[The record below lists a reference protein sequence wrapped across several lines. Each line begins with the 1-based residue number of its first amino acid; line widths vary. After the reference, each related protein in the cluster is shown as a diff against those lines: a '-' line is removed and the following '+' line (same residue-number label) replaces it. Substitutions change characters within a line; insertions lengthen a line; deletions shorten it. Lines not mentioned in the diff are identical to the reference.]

1 MAKKNQDEWQE
12 EGTASETWNNQDNPW
27 YRQAMQT
34 AQALLDRP
42 GFSYDPTADPLY
54 RAARDQTVRQGR
66 RAMEDVLGKTASLT
80 GGYAS
85 SYAQTQASQAYDDQL
100 TRLASLLPDYY
111 ERARA
116 AYDRETADLR
126 DELGTALGLYDKDYQ
141 VWLDRQSAIER
152 QNAADAKAAQ
162 WEREFAEDH
171 DRWLVDRDQWERRFA
186 EDHDRWAAE
195 FAREAEKWATQQAA
209 AAAKQSS
216 SEQANARSYA
226 YRMAM
231 LALQQGISV
240 SDDLLETAGIDK
252 AYAETIRQYYA
263 NRP

>member
-12 EGTASETWNNQDNPW
+12 EGTASEIWNNQDNAW

-116 AYDRETADLR
+116 AYDRVRQGVFDLDQLR
-126 DELGTALGLYDKDYQ
+126 GLELPRF
-141 VWLDRQSAIER
+141 DRQFR
-152 QNAADAKAAQ
+152 
-162 WEREFAEDH
+162 R
-171 DRWLVDRDQWERRFA
+171 LVLFDILQGVI
-186 EDHDRWAAE
+186 
-195 FAREAEKWATQQAA
+195 
-209 AAAKQSS
+209 QS
-216 SEQANARSYA
+216 
-226 YRMAM
+226 
-231 LALQQGISV
+231 LKG
-240 SDDLLETAGIDK
+240 G
-252 AYAETIRQYYA
+252 
-263 NRP
+263 